1 MPGIVIT
8 TNVRSGPPATVD
20 PTSGQFF
27 MVGLFERGVVGRP
40 VLVRS
45 MTELVRNYGTRTTFS
60 DAWDHLATF
69 FSEGGSQAW
78 VTRVVGGA
86 ATVGTLTLKDRAA
99 GTPLDTLRI
108 DAASSGAW
116 SSNVTVEITN
126 GLATNTY
133 RVTVRYAGEIVEDYN
148 NLTSPADAVAKFATS
163 PYIKVT
169 NLGSGTAAPANNPA
183 VITATAI
190 TAGSDDRGAVVAA
203 NYVTALEQFS
213 PELGD
218 GAVAVPGQT
227 GTTVWDGLIA
237 HAKNNNRIAL
247 LGAVRNET
255 EANLKTAA
263 ASMDTEYAGLFAPWV
278 VVPTDGNNTRSIS
291 PESYVAAARS
301 RAHREV
307 GQWRVPAGA
316 IATGRYVVDVDQQ
329 FTAAQGDALDAAKI
343 SVVRKIAAAVRLY
356 GWRSLSNDTDN
367 WLYLKDRD
375 LLNFL
380 TVEANKRLE
389 KFVFEVIDSKG
400 QLLSVLAAEIVGL
413 VDPVAKANGL
423 FARYD
428 EEGTMIDPGYVVS
441 TGPDLNPP
449 SSLAQN
455 KVNASLA
462 VRLAPTGAL
471 INLSINKVTLLGSLS

>member
-1 MPGIVIT
+1 
-8 TNVRSGPPATVD
+8 
-20 PTSGQFF
+20 
-27 MVGLFERGVVGRP
+27 
-40 VLVRS
+40 
-45 MTELVRNYGTRTTFS
+45 MTELVRNFGVRTSFS

-69 FSEGGSQAW
+69 FSEGGGQAY
-78 VTRVVGGA
+78 VARVAGPA
-86 ATVGTLTLKDRAA
+86 AAVGTLTLKDR
-99 GTPLDTLRI
+99 TPVTPVDTLRF

-116 SSNVTVEITN
+116 SSNVTIQVAD
-126 GLATNTY
+126 GLATNTF

-148 NLTSPADAVAKFATS
+148 NLTSPADAVAKFANS
-163 PYIKVT
+163 PYVKVT
-169 NLGSGTAAPANNPA
+169 NLGSATAEPANNPA
-183 VITATAI
+183 VLAATTI
-190 TAGSDDRGAVVAA
+190 TAGSDDRASVTASH
-203 NYVTALEQFS
+203 YVTALDLFN

-218 GAVAVPGQT
+218 GAVAIPGQT

-237 HAKNNNRIAL
+237 HAKAYNRIAL
-247 LGAVRNET
+247 LGAARNET

-263 ASMDTEYAGLFAPWV
+263 ASMNTEYAGLFAPWV
-278 VVPTDGNNTRSIS
+278 VVPGEGNNTRVIS
-291 PESYVAAARS
+291 PESYVAASRA

-316 IATGRYVVDVDQQ
+316 IATARYVTDVDQR
-329 FTAAQGDALDAAKI
+329 FTSAQSDALDASKI
-343 SVVRKIAAAVRLY
+343 SVVRRIGASVRLY

-400 QLLSVLAAEIVGL
+400 QLLSVLAAEIVGM
-413 VDPVAKANGL
+413 VDPIAKANGL

-441 TGPDLNPP
+441 TGADLNPP
-449 SSLAQN
+449 TSLAQN

-462 VRLAPTGAL
+462 VRLAPSAAL
-471 INLSINKVTLLGSLS
+471 ISLSINKVTLLGSLT

>member
-8 TNVRSGPPATVD
+8 TNVRSGAPATVD
-20 PTSGQFF
+20 PSSGQFF
-27 MVGLFERGVVGRP
+27 MVGVFERGVTDAP

-45 MTELVRNYGTRTTFS
+45 MTELVRNFGLRTTYS

-69 FSEGGSQAW
+69 FSEGGSRAH
-78 VTRVVGGA
+78 VLRVVGDA
-86 ATVGTLTLKDRAA
+86 AASGTLTLEDRAA
-99 GTPLDTLRI
+99 TPVDTLRF

-116 SSNVTVEITN
+116 SSNVSVQVAD
-126 GLATNTY
+126 GLATNTF
-133 RVTVRYAGEIVEDYN
+133 RITVRYAGEIVEDYN
-148 NLTSPADAVAKFATS
+148 NLTSPADAVAKFSNS
-163 PYIKVT
+163 PYVKVT
-169 NLGSGTAAPANNPA
+169 NLGSATVAPNNNPA
-183 VITATAI
+183 VLAATNL
-190 TAGSDDRGAVVAA
+190 TAGSDDRSSITSAD
-203 NYVTALEQFS
+203 YVSALDFFS

-218 GAVAVPGQT
+218 GSVAIPGQT

-237 HAKNNNRIAL
+237 HAKTNNRIAL

-263 ASMDTEYAGLFAPWV
+263 ASMNTEYAGLFAPWV
-278 VVPTDGNNTRSIS
+278 VVPTEGNNTKSIS
-291 PESYVAAARS
+291 PEAYVAAVRS

-307 GQWRVPAGA
+307 GSWRVPAGA
-316 IATGRYVVDVDQQ
+316 IATARYVVDVDQT
-329 FTAAQGDALDAAKI
+329 FTAAQGDGLDAAKI
-343 SVVRKIAAAVRLY
+343 SVIRKIAAAVRLY
-356 GWRSLSNDTDN
+356 GWRSLSNDADN

-389 KFVFEVIDSKG
+389 KFVYDVIDAKG

-423 FARYD
+423 YARYD

-449 SSLAQN
+449 SSLAEN

-462 VRLAPTGAL
+462 VRIAPTGAL